1 MAKITYEDIKNINEL
16 YADLKTY
23 AAVSRATGFSP
34 ATVKKYVQK
43 NYVPVRDLKDRVENA
58 KPAPEIDLNCITA
71 QILNLFRSDDWKDL
85 CILSEEE
92 YEDIKSLWKEMNI

>member
-16 YADLKTY
+16 YANLKTY

-43 NYVPVRDLKDRVENA
+43 DYIPLKDRAENA
-58 KPAPEIDLNCITA
+58 KPAPEIDLNCITT
-71 QILNLFRSDDWKDL
+71 QVLNLFRSDDWKDL
-85 CILSEEE
+85 CVLSEEE

>member
-16 YADLKTY
+16 YANLKTY

-43 NYVPVRDLKDRVENA
+43 DYIPIKDRAENTN
-58 KPAPEIDLNCITA
+58 PAPEIDLNCITA
-71 QILNLFRSDDWKDL
+71 QVLNLFRCDDWKDL
-85 CILSEEE
+85 CVLSEEE

>member
-16 YADLKTY
+16 YANLKTY

-43 NYVPVRDLKDRVENA
+43 DYIPLKDRAENI
-58 KPAPEIDLNCITA
+58 KPAPEIDLNCITT
-71 QILNLFRSDDWKDL
+71 QVLNLFRGDDWKDL
-85 CILSEEE
+85 CVLSEEE